1 MREYISIFKYSYL
14 LFFIFL
20 AFNSVAAESGA
31 KNPSSSEEEIVSG
44 PFSGYGE
51 FGSSE
56 DEAEDEKFFQ
66 YGRFFGI
73 AVGTGVTAP
82 TGNAAKIYQGGFP
95 TLDFKLLYWFD
106 FNFALSLGI
115 ENSKHAYDIQ
125 PDGITF
131 VNLFRFMPQLIYY
144 FDTHNLAAPLT
155 FIGPHLIIGGGM
167 YKRTDNIGAGNGS
180 TITGNIIQEEQ
191 AIGFNAGFGFEL
203 TLKPKR
209 TYIDIQGMMHFVSFN
224 DQYDSRFSRTAGI
237 PDKRGNW
244 ASGSVCILFT
254 W

>member
-1 MREYISIFKYSYL
+1 ML
-14 LFFIFL
+14 QT
-20 AFNSVAAESGA
+20 FNVFAESNPA
-31 KNPSSSEEEIVSG
+31 KTPTSSEDDIVSG

-73 AVGTGVTAP
+73 GLGTGVTAP
-82 TGNAAKIYQGGFP
+82 TGNAARIYQGGFP
-95 TLDFKLLYWFD
+95 TLNFKLLYWFD

-125 PDGITF
+125 PDGLTF
-131 VNLFRFMPQLIYY
+131 VNLFRFVPQLYYY
-144 FDTHNLAAPLT
+144 FDTHNLSAPLT
-155 FIGPHLIIGGGM
+155 FIGPHLIVGGGL
-167 YKRTDNIGAGNGS
+167 YKRSDNIGAGNGS
-180 TITGNIIQEEQ
+180 TITGNITQEEQ
-191 AIGFNAGFGFEL
+191 AIGFNTGFGLEL
-203 TLKPKR
+203 TIKPKR
-209 TYIDIQGMMHFVSFN
+209 TFIDIQGVMHFVSFN
-224 DQYDSRFSRTAGI
+224 DQYDNRFARTAGI

-244 ASGSVCILFT
+244 VSGNITLLFT